1 MIPIV
6 PAREVFDSRQ
16 PSAQTVACRRR
27 ALRRLWLRPLALLGG
42 VGLLALGACG
52 RPGTAP
58 LLSPVE
64 APAKKVIHFGWH
76 TPDLAALRERVAEF
90 ERVPFDGLV
99 LDPVLPEPRSI
110 PLHASVFRRSRT
122 SPAAAE
128 ALIAELRTI
137 PFRRFTD
144 NFLRVNVTPG
154 DVDWFDDWGAVLH
167 NARLAARI
175 AREAGFTGILLDTEQ
190 YEAPLF
196 EYRRQ
201 RDPGRRSYQDY
212 AAQARRRGR
221 ELMQAINEAFAEPVI
236 FLTFAYN
243 TPELDIPTW
252 AELPDS
258 HYGLLPPFLDGL
270 LEGAAPGTVVVDGF
284 EQAYGFRGEFQFAL
298 ARYLFRE
305 WLSLRSRVP
314 ERYRRHMR
322 LGFGLWLDYQWR
334 LAPPYG
340 WDPEDPSKNHF
351 TPSRFR
357 EALRLALRYSD
368 RYVWVYTEQPNWWTG
383 ERLHPDYYEALR
395 EAQGGRRP

>member
-1 MIPIV
+1 MRV
-6 PAREVFDSRQ
+6 QEVLGIRR
-16 PSAQTVACRRR
+16 PSAQIAARRRR
-27 ALRRLWLRPLALLGG
+27 ARCLWLKPLVLLLLLGLPLLGG
-42 VGLLALGACG
+42 CFPFGSAPVLP
-52 RPGTAP
+52 PG
-58 LLSPVE
+58 E

-76 TPDLAALRERVAEF
+76 TPDVASLRERVAEF

-99 LDPVLPEPRSI
+99 IEPVLHEPGGAI
-110 PLHASVFRRSRT
+110 PLHSSVFRTART
-122 SPAAAE
+122 SSAAAE
-128 ALIAELRTI
+128 TLTAELRAI

-144 NFLRVNVTPG
+144 NFVRVNVTPG
-154 DVDWFDDWGAVLH
+154 NIDWFDDWAAVLH

-175 AREAGFTGILLDTEQ
+175 AREAGFKGIVLDTEQ

-196 EYRRQ
+196 EYRKQ
-201 RDPGRRSYQDY
+201 RDHGTRSYQDY

-221 ELMQAINEAFAEPVI
+221 EVIQAINDAFPDPVL

-252 AELPDS
+252 TELPDS
-258 HYGLLPPFLDGL
+258 HYGLLPAFLDGL

-305 WLSLRSRVP
+305 WLSRRSLVP

-322 LGFGLWLDYQWR
+322 LAFGLWLDYQWR
-334 LAPPYG
+334 RAPYYG
-340 WDPEDPSKNHF
+340 WDPEDPSNNHF

-357 EALRLALRYSD
+357 EALRLALKHTD
-368 RYVWVYTEQPNWWTG
+368 QYVWVYTEQPNWWTG
-383 ERLHPDYYEALR
+383 ERLHADYYRALR
-395 EAQGGRRP
+395 EAQGGERS